1 MVISMVESVE
11 DRFLRYV
18 KIDTQSRYDID
29 KVPSSDKQFTLAKLL
44 VEELKTIGL
53 NEVEVDEHCY
63 VMATLPASPGLEEKS
78 VLGFIAHIDTSPDA
92 PGKANPIIWKNYDGK
107 EIKLSKRGVV
117 ITPNENPELNNYIGQ
132 SIITSDGES
141 LLGADDKAGVA
152 EIMTA
157 LEIMANDTSIKHGK
171 IRAAFTPD
179 EEVGKGTEFFDV
191 GKFGAKFAYT
201 IDGGELGEVENE
213 TFNAQTAKIK
223 FKGYNVHP
231 GYAKGKMKNS
241 IKAAGYFITLLPPD
255 ITPETTE
262 GWEGY
267 LHPNSLN
274 GSVEETVIKVLIR
287 DFKDEGM
294 KEKKR
299 ILEDIKKKVIEKHP
313 GIDIDLEI
321 KESYKNMKI
330 VLDEYPNVLGIAME
344 ACKRAGVEPKLKNI
358 RGGTDGAKL
367 CFMGIPTP
375 NIFAGGIN
383 FHGKKEFIP
392 IQSMEKAVKVIVEI
406 AKIAVEK

>member
-1 MVISMVESVE
+1 MVIFMVESVD

-29 KVPSSDKQFTLAKLL
+29 NVPSSDKQFTLAKLL
-44 VEELKTIGL
+44 VEELKTLGL
-53 NEVEVDEHCY
+53 TDVEVDDHSY
-63 VMATLPASPGLEEKS
+63 VMATLPASPGLEEKP
-78 VLGFIAHIDTSPDA
+78 VLGLIAHMDTSPDA
-92 PGKANPIIWKNYDGK
+92 PGKANPMIWKNYEGQ
-107 EIKLSKRGVV
+107 EIKLPKGGVV
-117 ITPNENPELNNYIGQ
+117 ISPNENPELKNYIGNT
-132 SIITSDGES
+132 IITSDGES

-157 LEIMANDTSIKHGK
+157 LEVMVNDASIKHGK
-171 IRAAFTPD
+171 IRVAFTPD

-213 TFNAQTAKIK
+213 TFNAETAKIK

-231 GYAKGKMKNS
+231 GYAKDRMKNS
-241 IKAAGYFITLLPPD
+241 IKAAGYFITLLPRD

-294 KEKKR
+294 KEKER
-299 ILEDIKKKVIEKHP
+299 ILEDIKKKVSEKYP

-330 VLDEYPNVLGIAME
+330 VLDEHPNVLEMAME

-358 RGGTDGAKL
+358 RGGTDGARL

-375 NIFAGGIN
+375 NIFSGGIN

-406 AKIAVEK
+406 AKITTEK